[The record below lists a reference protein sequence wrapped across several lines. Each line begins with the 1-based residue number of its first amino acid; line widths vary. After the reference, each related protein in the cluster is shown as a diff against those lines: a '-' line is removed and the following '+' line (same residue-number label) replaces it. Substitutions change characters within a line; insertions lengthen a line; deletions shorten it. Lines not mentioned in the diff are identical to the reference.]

1 VKLITRIV
9 PLTIFILGFFV
20 SEVCADQSLARAY
33 QAQALLG
40 PEVWSRVIRVE
51 NEAPSKR
58 YPAIFHALVFEL
70 ADILW
75 FYTASEG
82 TQSFSTHRGRI
93 TQEKEE
99 FDPLL
104 RAVDPGLVRWTAVTN
119 VAELVPSSSAL
130 PNGCFIES
138 VLALR
143 ARLLRGGEA
152 VRPQLLSYYV
162 ETQAGLH
169 GHTVL
174 AYETGGR
181 VEVVD
186 ATQNGK
192 RYTFPAVSARDPL
205 KLAQS
210 MHGKIVAKARFLAV
224 DWPTAR
230 SGNYVKNS
238 SPIRGAAN
246 SS

>member
-1 VKLITRIV
+1 MKLITLFA
-9 PLTIFILGFFV
+9 PLSVVLLVFFV
-20 SEVCADQSLARAY
+20 SEACADQSLSRAY
-33 QAQALLG
+33 EAQALLG

-58 YPAIFHALVFEL
+58 YPATFHALVFEL

-82 TQSFSTHRGRI
+82 TQSFSRHVGRI
-93 TQEKEE
+93 AQDREE
-99 FDPLL
+99 FDSLL
-104 RAVDPGLVRWTAVTN
+104 RAIDPGLVRWTAVTDG
-119 VAELVPSSSAL
+119 AELAPSASAL
-130 PNGCFIES
+130 PNGCFIVS
-138 VLALR
+138 VVALR
-143 ARLLRGGEA
+143 ARLLRGSEA
-152 VRPQLLSYYV
+152 LRPKLLSYYF
-162 ETQAGLH
+162 ETEAGLH

-186 ATQNGK
+186 ATQGGR
-192 RYTFPAVSARDPL
+192 RYTFPAVNARDPL

-230 SGNYVKNS
+230 TGNYAKVS

>member
-1 VKLITRIV
+1 MKLIARFI
-9 PLTIFILGFFV
+9 PLSLFLLAFFV
-20 SEVCADQSLARAY
+20 TAVRADQAHARAS

-40 PEVWSRVIRVE
+40 PGVWSQVIRIE
-51 NEAPSKR
+51 NKAPSKR
-58 YPAIFHALVFEL
+58 YPATVYALVFEL

-82 TQSFSTHRGRI
+82 TQSFSLHRGRLA
-93 TQEKEE
+93 QEKAD
-99 FDPLL
+99 FAPLL
-104 RAVDPGLVRWTAVTN
+104 GAIDPGFTRWSVVKDETPLKPGRA
-119 VAELVPSSSAL
+119 AL

-143 ARLLRGGEA
+143 ARLLRGGET

-210 MHGKIVAKARFLAV
+210 MHGKNVAKARFLAV

-230 SGNYVKNS
+230 SGNYAKNS

>member
-1 VKLITRIV
+1 VKLITRFA
-9 PLTIFILGFFV
+9 PLAVMLLVFFV
-20 SEVCADQSLARAY
+20 SEACADQSLSRAY

-40 PEVWSRVIRVE
+40 PEVWSRIIRIE

-58 YPAIFHALVFEL
+58 YPATFHALVFEL

-82 TQSFSTHRGRI
+82 TQSFSRHRGRI
-93 TQEKEE
+93 AEDKEA
-99 FDPLL
+99 FDSLL
-104 RAVDPGLVRWTAVTN
+104 RAVDPGLVRWTAVTAG
-119 VAELVPSSSAL
+119 AEWAPSASAL
-130 PNGCFIES
+130 PNGCFIVS
-138 VLALR
+138 VIALR

-152 VRPQLLSYYV
+152 LRPQLLSYYF
-162 ETQAGLH
+162 ETAAGLH

-186 ATQNGK
+186 ATQGGR
-192 RYTFPAVSARDPL
+192 RYTFPAVNVRDPL
-205 KLAQS
+205 KLAQA
-210 MHGKIVAKARFLAV
+210 MHGKIVAKARFLAL

-230 SGNYVKNS
+230 TGNYAAVSSPMRVAVNS
-238 SPIRGAAN
+238 S
-246 SS
+246 